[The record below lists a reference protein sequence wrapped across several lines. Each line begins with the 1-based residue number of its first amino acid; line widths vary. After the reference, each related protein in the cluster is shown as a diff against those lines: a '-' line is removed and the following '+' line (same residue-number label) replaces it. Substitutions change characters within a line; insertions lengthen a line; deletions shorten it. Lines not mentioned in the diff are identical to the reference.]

1 MNDIV
6 REFEMTPWE
15 RAAAQAKRTEEADLW
30 KDFSKTLT
38 RNSAARS
45 TSPVDPRE
53 LGEAA
58 RHTIEAIAIAQKVKD
73 PGFLTGA

>member
-38 RNSAARS
+38 RNSAGEIHISGRPARAGRGGPAHHRGDRDRAKS
-45 TSPVDPRE
+45 ER
-53 LGEAA
+53 
-58 RHTIEAIAIAQKVKD
+58 
-73 PGFLTGA
+73 PGLLTGA